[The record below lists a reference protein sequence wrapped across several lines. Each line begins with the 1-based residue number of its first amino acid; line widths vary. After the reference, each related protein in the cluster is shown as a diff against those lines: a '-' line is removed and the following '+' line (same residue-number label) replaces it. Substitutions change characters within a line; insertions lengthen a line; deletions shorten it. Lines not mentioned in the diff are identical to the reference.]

1 MIDYKEVG
9 LKVGL
14 EIHQQLKSPR
24 KLFCYCEPKLID
36 KEPDITVVRFL
47 RPTLSETGEID
58 PTIEKEFKK
67 GRKIIYQMYRE
78 LCLYEIDEKP
88 PENVDKYSLI
98 TALLLAKIFHMDVP
112 DILFVSRKQYLDGS
126 VPSGFQRTILVGLNG
141 WLELPNGKKVGIS
154 QICLEEDAARKIK
167 ETANEIIFRVDRLG
181 IPLVEITTDANL
193 ETPEEVLECA
203 LRIGAILRA
212 TRRVRRGLGTIRQDI
227 NISIRGGSRVEIKGV
242 QYPEWF
248 KPLID
253 NEIKRQ
259 QKLIE
264 IAKRLKERG
273 VTEQDIKKEK
283 PIDATSFF
291 KNTKA
296 NFIKKA
302 IKRGEKAYVMKL
314 PGFGGILGE
323 EILPGKRLG
332 KEFAERVKVIV
343 GLAGIIHT
351 DELPAYGIS
360 LEEKNEMFKITNGDP
375 KRDCV
380 VLIIGPKQKV
390 LDAFGEVIERAIL
403 ALSGPP
409 EETRRAN
416 PDGTTSFERP
426 IGGAGRLY
434 PDTDSPPIYV
444 SPDLRKTVETIEY
457 HYPWEIAKNISRK
470 YNIPEKQAYKI
481 VLSPKFDLFEAAVD
495 SGINPKLIIRAFE
508 LMTSLRREGYNTDTI
523 SDDKIIEILSLVRDN
538 KISKEAIEDILR
550 VLANYPKKSVKA
562 AIEELKIQTVSE
574 ADVRSYVINLLQQK
588 MPLIKE
594 RKERSFKPLMGLV
607 MKEFRGKIDGKI
619 IASILKEE
627 LEKILQKISN
637 Q

>member
-1 MIDYKEVG
+1 MNISRKKYIFQYVIDMIDYKEVG

-36 KEPDITVVRFL
+36 KEPDITVIRFL

-167 ETANEIIFRVDRLG
+167 ETTNEIIFRVDRLG
-181 IPLVEITTDANL
+181 IPLVEITTNADL

-212 TRRVRRGLGTIRQDI
+212 TRRVQRGLGTIRQDI

-253 NEIKRQ
+253 NE
-259 QKLIE
+259 
-264 IAKRLKERG
+264 
-273 VTEQDIKKEK
+273 
-283 PIDATSFF
+283 
-291 KNTKA
+291 

-481 VLSPKFDLFEAAVD
+481 VLSPKFDLFEAAVN

-550 VLANYPKKSVKA
+550 VLANYPKKSVKD

-619 IASILKEE
+619 IAGILKEE